1 MDAVTVDEG
10 PAGASLALIVVAAG
24 SATRMQGRDKVWI
37 PVCGRP
43 LVQHSISRLAPLAS
57 RLVLVCKA
65 EDVDRANRFLD
76 EVVGDRVPWRAVPGG
91 RRRQDSVRNG
101 LEAIGDESHVAVH
114 DAARPLAT
122 SELLLRV
129 WRAACEHGAAI
140 PAVPVADT
148 IKRIDGSRV
157 METLDRSQLW
167 AAQTPQVF
175 ERPLL
180 ERVFADP
187 RWELETAT
195 DEASML
201 EALGHSVRIET
212 GERDNLKVTAAEDL
226 AVVETL
232 ATESYSR

>member
-1 MDAVTVDEG
+1 
-10 PAGASLALIVVAAG
+10 
-24 SATRMQGRDKVWI
+24 
-37 PVCGRP
+37 
-43 LVQHSISRLAPLAS
+43 
-57 RLVLVCKA
+57 
-65 EDVDRANRFLD
+65 
-76 EVVGDRVPWRAVPGG
+76 
-91 RRRQDSVRNG
+91 
-101 LEAIGDESHVAVH
+101 
-114 DAARPLAT
+114 
-122 SELLLRV
+122 LLLRV

-148 IKRIDGSRV
+148 IKRVDGSRV

-175 ERPLL
+175 ERLLL